1 MQYDLNMKEGL
12 IKDTYELIFKEIQT
26 VITIFY
32 ILIVGIGM
40 LFTYQKYSE
49 FGINIFDYAD
59 VFDFLVAPFSDFKIV
74 LFSTITILLVF
85 LFFKLDSLYK
95 RKFPKNY
102 SSMNFGWD
110 KKSWFNSYRYFL
122 FFILFILYI
131 NLSAD
136 VYGKFTSKQT
146 KRKSPINLKYSDNE
160 TINGILIGKT
170 KDVIFLL
177 QGKKVKAIPINS
189 LIKEFE
195 IK

>member
-1 MQYDLNMKEGL
+1 MKEGL
-12 IKDTYELIFKEIQT
+12 IKDTYELVFKEIQT

-59 VFDFLVAPFSDFKIV
+59 VFDFLVAPFSDFKII
-74 LFSTITILLVF
+74 LFSTITLLLVF

-110 KKSWFNSYRYFL
+110 KKSWFNTYRYSL
-122 FFILFILYI
+122 FFLLFILYI

-136 VYGKFTSKQT
+136 FYGIFTSKET
-146 KRKSPINLKYSDNE
+146 KEKSPINLKYSDNE

-189 LIKEFE
+189 IIKEFE